1 MARRKKRPPLRP
13 HHQGQ
18 LMENISIASIIV
30 EGRFRKDMGD
40 IEGLASSIKALGQ
53 IQPIVINKDRRL
65 IAGGRRLAAM
75 KLLGRETIA
84 ATVFDLD
91 DIDALQVERDENDQ
105 RKSPTKSE
113 MVALAEAIAEKLQG
127 RQGAGHH
134 ADKHGNISTFTDQGA
149 TRDIAAAKAGLG
161 SGKTLQAAQAV
172 IANGIP
178 ELVQAMDDG
187 KVTVHGAKDIATMSA
202 EEQASIDY
210 NDAKDLKNARNRAS
224 KRLSDKKIRDNKET
238 IEAPPPAPKADEQRL
253 YSPGSSLSAFVLA
266 ARAVHAIQ
274 QISRNDPNAIA
285 AIEDIQATLS
295 KQLFEITK
303 EPK

>member
-1 MARRKKRPPLRP
+1 
-13 HHQGQ
+13 
-18 LMENISIASIIV
+18 MENISIASIIV

-127 RQGAGHH
+127 RNHRP
-134 ADKHGNISTFTDQGA
+134 DKSGNISGLTDQGE

-187 KVTVHGAKDIATMSA
+187 KVTVHGAKDIASMSKD
-202 EEQASIDY
+202 EQASIDY

-224 KRLSDKKIRDNKET
+224 KRLSDKKIRDNKKT

>member
-1 MARRKKRPPLRP
+1 
-13 HHQGQ
+13 
-18 LMENISIASIIV
+18 MENISIASIIV

-113 MVALAEAIAEKLQG
+113 MVALAEAMAEELSPG
-127 RQGAGHH
+127 DGGNQGAQKGCGKITTC
-134 ADKHGNISTFTDQGA
+134 ADDRGK

-161 SGKTLQAAQAV
+161 SGKTLEAAQAV

-224 KRLSDKKIRDNKET
+224 KRLSDKKIRDNKKT

>member
-1 MARRKKRPPLRP
+1 
-13 HHQGQ
+13 
-18 LMENISIASIIV
+18 MENISIASIIV

-40 IEGLASSIKALGQ
+40 IDGLASSIKALGQ

-113 MVALAEAIAEKLQG
+113 MVALAEAIAEKLAG
-127 RQGAGHH
+127 RVGRPGNS
-134 ADKHGNISTFTDQGA
+134 GNISLIDSGQ

-187 KVTVHGAKDIATMSA
+187 KVTVHGAKDIASMSKD
-202 EEQASIDY
+202 EQASIDY

>member
-1 MARRKKRPPLRP
+1 MARRRKRPLLRP

-105 RKSPTKSE
+105 RKSPTTSE
-113 MVALAEAIAEKLQG
+113 KVALAEAIAERLRG
-127 RQGAGHH
+127 RQGRPEKG
-134 ADKHGNISTFTDQGA
+134 GNISTINDDAGK
-149 TRDIAAAKAGLG
+149 TRDIAASKAGLG
-161 SGKTLQAAQAV
+161 SGKTLEAAQAV

-187 KVTVHGAKDIATMSA
+187 KVTVHGAKDIATMSKD
-202 EEQASIDY
+202 EQASIDY

-285 AIEDIQATLS
+285 AIDDIQATLS